1 MMEIVLD
8 LVIVSILVLN
18 IVIGYKK
25 GLMNVIINIC
35 AFLIAIVA
43 SLILYKPIS
52 MIIINNTSIDDA
64 IREEIINNTF
74 KNAEEQIE
82 ENKEET
88 SLVEQYITSK
98 IEEQTIEAKK
108 QAIEVV
114 ANSISIKAIE
124 ILTGIILFIA
134 IRIIIIILKLL
145 TNIINKIPI
154 IEQFNEIGG
163 VIYGFIKAIII
174 IYILLTILFFV
185 VSIKEDGLIKNA
197 IDNSYITKYLFENN
211 IIINYCLLG
220 KNLL

>member
-1 MMEIVLD
+1 MMGIVLD

-74 KNAEEQIE
+74 KNNEEQI
-82 ENKEET
+82 EET

>member
-1 MMEIVLD
+1 MGIALD
-8 LVIVSILVLN
+8 LVNVAILVLN
-18 IVIGYKK
+18 IIIGYKK
-25 GLMNVIINIC
+25 GLMNVVINIF

-52 MIIINNTSIDDA
+52 MIIINNTSIDDV
-64 IREEIINNTF
+64 IKETIINNTF
-74 KNAEEQIE
+74 TNVEEQTE

-88 SLVEQYITSK
+88 SLIEKYITSK

-108 QAIEVV
+108 QAIEIV

-163 VIYGFIKAIII
+163 VIYGIIKAIII
-174 IYILLTILFFV
+174 IYILITILFFV

>member
-1 MMEIVLD
+1 MMGIVLD

-18 IVIGYKK
+18 IIIGYKK
-25 GLMNVIINIC
+25 GLMNVLINIC

-74 KNAEEQIE
+74 KNNEEQI
-82 ENKEET
+82 EET

>member
-1 MMEIVLD
+1 MMGIVLD